1 MPAGEQ
7 QVDAG
12 RERPEEIK
20 AVPVRHPGRWVAA
33 VVVGVVFAS
42 VGWSFA
48 NNPGLE
54 WGIIWERFFTP
65 QIIDGVILTIE
76 LTVVSMVVGVLI
88 GLILATMRQS
98 PNPVLRSV
106 SWFYIWLFRGTPVYV
121 QILFWFSIAALYKQ
135 VTVGVPFGGEAFLSF
150 DSNTL
155 ITGVVAGFL
164 ALSLNEGAYMAEIVR
179 AGMISVDQGQTEAA
193 EALGMTRLQTMRH
206 IVLPQAMRVIVPPT
220 GNETINMLKTTSL
233 VSVIAIPDLLK
244 AAQNYSNADY
254 RIIPMLTL
262 ASIWYLILTS
272 ILYVGQYYLERRFGR
287 GTTRDLPPTPRQR
300 VMAAWRK
307 WRPSDE
313 VTS

>member
-1 MPAGEQ
+1 MT
-7 QVDAG
+7 G
-12 RERPEEIK
+12 RERPEEIQ

-33 VVVGVVFAS
+33 VVVGVIFAS

-48 NNPGLE
+48 HNPGLE

-65 QIIDGVILTIE
+65 QIIDGVILTVE
-76 LTVVSMVVGVLI
+76 LTVVSMVVGVLL

-135 VTVGVPFGGEAFLSF
+135 VTIGVPFGGEAFLSF

-155 ITGVVAGFL
+155 ITGMVAGFL

-179 AGMISVDQGQTEAA
+179 AGMLSVDHGQTEAS
-193 EALGMTRLQTMRH
+193 EALGMTRFQTMRH
-206 IVLPQAMRVIVPPT
+206 ILLPQAMRVIVPPT

-244 AAQNYSNADY
+244 AAQNYATIDY
-254 RIIPMLTL
+254 RVIPMLTL

-287 GTTRDLPPTPRQR
+287 GATRDLPPTPRQR
-300 VMAAWRK
+300 LLAAWRK
-307 WRPSDE
+307 WRPNNE
-313 VTS
+313 VAA